1 MPYQHILVDDPRPR
15 VRRIATFGA
24 YRTRKA

>member
-1 MPYQHILVDDPRPR
+1 MPYQHILADDPRPR
-15 VRRIATFGA
+15 VRRITTFRD